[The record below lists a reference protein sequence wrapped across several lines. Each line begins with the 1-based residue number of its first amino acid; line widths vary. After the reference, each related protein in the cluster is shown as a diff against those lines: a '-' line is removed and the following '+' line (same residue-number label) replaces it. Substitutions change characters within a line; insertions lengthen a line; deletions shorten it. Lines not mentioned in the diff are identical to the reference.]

1 MLQVPNTLEEV
12 AGTVD
17 VSVGEFIRS
26 LLVEG
31 VIGGTVVVVIAFLL
45 SRFTREIYGRAFLA
59 MLLFAAAGA
68 YFGFAALAGAGPI
81 WSLVELVGVFIFGSM
96 ALLGLR
102 DSAWWLAVGWALHPL
117 WDVVLHLIG
126 PGGSFASQPYAVVC
140 ITFDWVVAAYI
151 AIFYGFGLLGVASRR
166 RGTAPS

>member
-1 MLQVPNTLEEV
+1 MPNTLEEI

-17 VSVGEFIRS
+17 VSVGELIRT

-81 WSLVELVGVFIFGSM
+81 WSLVELVGVFIFGAM

-102 DSAWWLAVGWALHPL
+102 DSAWWLAAGWALHPL

-126 PGGSFASQPYAVVC
+126 PGGSFASQPYGVVC
-140 ITFDWVVAAYI
+140 ITFDWVVAGYI
-151 AIFYGFGLLGVASRR
+151 AIVYGFGLLGVASRR
-166 RGTAPS
+166 RDTAPS